1 MAYTIWAAFKHLC
14 ENIIKSHAGLA
25 VHRRLGGTGHPAAL
39 AQFHLDNTGGMN
51 SSKCVTLAGEGRL
64 FAHTLS

>member
-14 ENIIKSHAGLA
+14 ESIIKGHACLTS
-25 VHRRLGGTGHPAAL
+25 HRRLGGAGHPAPL
-39 AQFHLDNTGGMN
+39 AQFHLDNIGGMN